1 MVSLP
6 GRGPGRV
13 GGMLLAAG
21 AVWGLYLL
29 LLLGLIGALVVSAAA
44 PGNVGGRFLPLVAP
58 GSVREALVRTHAV
71 ASVATLLVLVLGTLF
86 LFCWRLRPGPS
97 LTPILRAPLLLHGFP
112 AALAYLIVFG
122 NAGWLNRILQALL
135 GLSQPPLPLAFSVE
149 ALLLFFSI
157 FGLPYFLAYTIVAVG
172 REAADFE
179 DTGRLL
185 GAGPFETF
193 RRVTLPLTGPAL
205 RAAACLAYILV
216 AGSLAVPMLIGGA
229 RHALLS
235 AEIFSQLTSFADV
248 SRASALALGLAL
260 TLFVA
265 LTLVERLVAAGVR
278 LLASG
283 RLFRPRAAADGSD
296 GAAAEGA
303 RGRRLQ
309 SWLAAAYQWG
319 WAALL
324 ALLVLTPLY
333 ASFVGD
339 WGNSLLPRTWTL
351 RWYLQ
356 VDPRF
361 WSSVQ
366 LSIVLSFAAVLL
378 TLALG
383 LPLAAAWRF
392 APLPGKGV
400 LRVLVLLPIGVP
412 GFLWGLSLL
421 VLAHATA
428 PALARGPALLVVGQ
442 AFLALP
448 FMVRVLMAALEGLDG
463 EYLAVAAGLGA
474 GRWERTRRVLLPLL
488 LPSIGVGAALVFVRT
503 FGESNLALMV
513 APTRYQT
520 APLWLYEA
528 VGVSGIGAASA
539 LEVFLVAAPLMV
551 LLSWEAWL
559 RRRAPWSLA
568 RAALPV

>member
-1 MVSLP
+1 
-6 GRGPGRV
+6 
-13 GGMLLAAG
+13 MLLAAG

-29 LLLGLIGALVVSAAA
+29 LLVGLVGALVVSAVA
-44 PGNVGGRFLPLVAP
+44 PGNVSGRFSPLVVP
-58 GSVREALVRTHAV
+58 GSAREALVRTHAV
-71 ASVATLLVLVLGTLF
+71 ASAATLSVLALGTLF
-86 LFCWRLRPGPS
+86 LFCWRLRPGPA

-122 NAGWLNRILQALL
+122 NAGWLNRMLQAVL
-135 GLSQPPLPLAFSVE
+135 GLAQPPLPLAFSVE

-185 GAGPFETF
+185 GAGPLETF
-193 RRVTLPLTGPAL
+193 RRVTLPLIGPAL

-235 AEIFSQLTSFADV
+235 AEIFSQLTAFADV

-283 RLFRPRAAADGSD
+283 RLTRPSAAANASSD
-296 GAAAEGA
+296 SA
-303 RGRRLQ
+303 RGHGIR

-361 WSSVQ
+361 WASVQ

-392 APLPGKGV
+392 APLPGKGA

-421 VLAHATA
+421 VLAHGTA

-539 LEVFLVAAPLMV
+539 LEVFLVAAPLLV
-551 LLSWEAWL
+551 LLAWEAWL
-559 RRRAPWSLA
+559 RRRAPWSMA